1 MKKNVFYVAALAAGL
16 SLAACSDDKS
26 DNGITEVEKL
36 ELEVLDP
43 IVNQYA
49 DGVVL
54 PTYKSLKEKN
64 TTLYEAVTELCTAPS
79 DKAFEKAAE
88 AWLESREPWEKSE
101 AFLFGPVDALGLDPN
116 MDSWPLDQSGIEQ
129 ILKSGD
135 WSALEWS
142 DEEDAE
148 AAQGVRG
155 FHTLEYLLFKDG
167 EARTIGDADYLA
179 APEAW
184 CNYMRAVANLLKK
197 DASELYEAW
206 AESYE
211 GGNAY
216 VDIFKNHSNS
226 TYPTALACVEEILD
240 GCITIA
246 DEVGN
251 AKIGDPYNLYVG
263 GNTTEALYA
272 VESWYSWHSK
282 DDYTNNIY
290 SIRNAYYGSLT
301 NAVSDNSLSAL
312 VAGQNAAL
320 DKEVKAAITAAEN
333 AIQSI
338 PTPFRNHINS
348 AEAEEAMDACAE
360 LVDVLEKLKAE
371 IRGYFE

>member
-1 MKKNVFYVAALAAGL
+1 MKKNLFMAAALAVGL
-16 SLAACSDDKS
+16 SFAACSEDKS
-26 DNGITEVEKL
+26 EAIEEKDTL
-36 ELEVLDP
+36 DMAVLDP
-43 IVNQYA
+43 IVTNYA
-49 DGVVL
+49 DAVVV
-54 PTYKSLKEKN
+54 PTYQSLKERN
-64 TTLYEAVTELCTAPS
+64 EDLYDAVAALCANPS

-116 MDSWPLDQSGIEQ
+116 MDSWPLDQAGIEQ
-129 ILKSGD
+129 ILASGD
-135 WSALEWS
+135 WGALEWS

-167 EARTIGDADYLA
+167 QARTISDADYLA
-179 APEAW
+179 APDAW
-184 CNYMRAVANLLKK
+184 CNYMKAVANLLKK
-197 DASELYEAW
+197 DAAELYEAW
-206 AESYE
+206 ATSYE
-211 GGNAY
+211 GGDAY
-216 VDIFKNHSNS
+216 VNIFKNHSNS
-226 TYPTALACVEEILD
+226 TYPTALACIEEIVD

-251 AKIGDPYNLYVG
+251 AKIGDPYNLYVSG
-263 GNTTEALYA
+263 KTLEALYA

-301 NAVSDNSLSAL
+301 TSVNANSISAL
-312 VAGQNAAL
+312 VAKQNAAL
-320 DKEVKAAITAAEN
+320 DKEVKAAITAAET
-333 AIQSI
+333 AIQAI

-348 AEAEEAMDACAE
+348 SESETAMDACAD
-360 LVDVLEKLKAE
+360 LVDVLEDLKAE
-371 IRGYFE
+371 IRRYFE

>member
-1 MKKNVFYVAALAAGL
+1 MKKNLLMVAALAAGL
-16 SLAACSDDKS
+16 AWTSCSEDKSEEIVMDDK
-26 DNGITEVEKL
+26 L
-36 ELEVLDP
+36 EMSVLDP
-43 IVNQYA
+43 IVTTYA
-49 DGVVL
+49 DGVVV

-64 TTLYEAVTELCTAPS
+64 EALYDAVSALCANPS
-79 DKAFEKAAE
+79 DKAFEDAAE

-116 MDSWPLDQSGIEQ
+116 MDSWPLDQAGIEQ
-129 ILKSGD
+129 ILASGD
-135 WSALEWS
+135 WGALEWT
-142 DEEDAE
+142 EDSEAE

-167 EARTIGDADYLA
+167 EARTISDADYLA

-184 CNYMRAVANLLKK
+184 CNYMKAVANLLKK
-197 DASELYEAW
+197 DATELYEAW
-206 AESYE
+206 ATSYNN
-211 GGNAY
+211 GDAY
-216 VDIFKNHSNS
+216 VNIFKNHANS
-226 TYPTALACVEEILD
+226 TYPTALACIEEIVD
-240 GCITIA
+240 ACITIA

-251 AKIGDPYNLYVG
+251 AKIGDPYNLYMSG
-263 GNTTEALYA
+263 KTTEALYA

-301 NAVSDNSLSAL
+301 TSIASNSIAAL
-312 VAGQNAAL
+312 VTKQNAAL

-333 AIQSI
+333 VIQSI

-348 AEAEEAMDACAE
+348 SESEAAMDACAD
-360 LVDVLEKLKAE
+360 LVDVLEDLKAE
-371 IRGYFE
+371 LRSYFE